1 MTFSQKL
8 NKTWIRKLFHCTAAL
23 SGALFL
29 ASCSDNKLPSPPKAH
44 PELLLEIYDATSKGE
59 HQLALKKIERLRTIE
74 KTSVFLS
81 ELESVERNNA
91 VMEQVNQ
98 YVETGNFAEA
108 LKYLEAQEIRNG
120 THDDTTEAKEQIR
133 MLAEIDTLLNKA
145 QTARSS
151 DALAKTVEDLRKTA
165 KKIMI
170 SQKIQNFIDRKESE
184 IRTMQ
189 TVEKDRMQF
198 GMIADIGAML
208 EQGNAE
214 AAVIAAVLALEDEE
228 NPVLPKILSVMS
240 GAQGRDK

>member
-1 MTFSQKL
+1 MIFSQKL
-8 NKTWIRKLFHCTAAL
+8 DKTWIGKLFRCTPAL
-23 SGALFL
+23 SAALFL
-29 ASCSDNKLPSPPKAH
+29 ASCSDDKLPSPPTAH

-59 HQLALKKIERLRTIE
+59 HKAALKKIERLRTIE

-81 ELESVERNNA
+81 ELEAVERNNA

-98 YVETGNFAEA
+98 YVKTGDFAGA
-108 LKYLEAQEIRNG
+108 LKYLEAQEIKNG
-120 THDDTTEAKEQIR
+120 KHDDTTEAKEQVR
-133 MLAEIDTLLNKA
+133 LLAEIDSLLNEA

-151 DALAKTVEDLRKTA
+151 DRLAKTVEDLRKTA

-214 AAVIAAVLALEDEE
+214 AAAVAAVLALEDEE

-240 GAQGRDK
+240 DARNRNK